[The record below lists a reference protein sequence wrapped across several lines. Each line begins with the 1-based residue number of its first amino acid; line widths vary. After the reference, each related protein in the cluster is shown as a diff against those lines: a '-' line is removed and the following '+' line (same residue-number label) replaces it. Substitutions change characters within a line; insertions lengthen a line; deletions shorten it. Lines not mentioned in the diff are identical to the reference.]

1 MSDDKR
7 IMEEYRGPSRQYPT
21 IERKYFIRLF
31 AGLMIILLGVVG
43 QQITVELSE
52 TTVLVQ
58 GPDPGA
64 GPSEVSSGIDVT
76 RTGGMLAMLVGS
88 VFNLRA
94 ITQYRD
100 EYGEIK
106 EIEKRPEMLFIL
118 GGLILT
124 IAAIGIAGSLII

>member
-1 MSDDKR
+1 MSDEKL
-7 IMEEYRGPSRQYPT
+7 MKEYRGPSKQYPT
-21 IERKYFIRLF
+21 IERKYFIRIF
-31 AGLMIILLGVVG
+31 AGLMIILLGVIG
-43 QQITVELSE
+43 QQITVELSN
-52 TTVLVQ
+52 TTVMVQ

-64 GPSEVSSGIDVT
+64 GPSEISSGIDVT

-94 ITQYRD
+94 ITKYRE

-124 IAAIGIAGSLII
+124 IVAIGLAGSFII

>member
-1 MSDDKR
+1 MSDEKL
-7 IMEEYRGPSRQYPT
+7 MKEYRGPSKQYPT
-21 IERKYFIRLF
+21 IERKYFIRIF
-31 AGLMIILLGVVG
+31 AGLMIILLGVIG
-43 QQITVELSE
+43 QQITVELSN
-52 TTVLVQ
+52 TTVMVQ

-64 GPSEVSSGIDVT
+64 GPSEISSGIDVT

-94 ITQYRD
+94 ITKYRE

-106 EIEKRPEMLFIL
+106 ESEKRPEMLFIL

-124 IAAIGIAGSLII
+124 IAAIGMAGSFII

>member
-1 MSDDKR
+1 MSDEKL
-7 IMEEYRGPSRQYPT
+7 MKEYRGPSKQYPT
-21 IERKYFIRLF
+21 IERKYFIRIF
-31 AGLMIILLGVVG
+31 AGLMIILLGVIG
-43 QQITVELSE
+43 QQITVELSN
-52 TTVLVQ
+52 TTVMVQ

-64 GPSEVSSGIDVT
+64 GPSEISSGIDVT

-94 ITQYRD
+94 ITKYRE

-106 EIEKRPEMLFIL
+106 ESEKRPEMLFIL

-124 IAAIGIAGSLII
+124 IVAIGLAGSFII

>member
-1 MSDDKR
+1 MSDEKL
-7 IMEEYRGPSRQYPT
+7 MKEYRGPSKQYPT
-21 IERKYFIRLF
+21 IERKYFIRIF
-31 AGLMIILLGVVG
+31 AGLMIILLGVIG
-43 QQITVELSE
+43 QQITVELSN

-64 GPSEVSSGIDVT
+64 GPSEISSGIDVT

-94 ITQYRD
+94 ITKYRE

-124 IAAIGIAGSLII
+124 KTSIGLGGCLTF

>member
-1 MSDDKR
+1 MSDEKL
-7 IMEEYRGPSRQYPT
+7 MKEYRGPSKQYPT
-21 IERKYFIRLF
+21 IERKYFIRIF
-31 AGLMIILLGVVG
+31 AGLMIILLGVIG
-43 QQITVELSE
+43 QQITVELSN
-52 TTVLVQ
+52 TTVMVQ

-64 GPSEVSSGIDVT
+64 GPSEISSGIDVT

-94 ITQYRD
+94 ITKYRE

-124 IAAIGIAGSLII
+124 ITAIGLAGSFII

>member
-1 MSDDKR
+1 MSDEKL
-7 IMEEYRGPSRQYPT
+7 MKEYRGPSKQYPT
-21 IERKYFIRLF
+21 IERKYFIRIF
-31 AGLMIILLGVVG
+31 AGLMIILLGVIG
-43 QQITVELSE
+43 QQITVELSN

-64 GPSEVSSGIDVT
+64 GPSEISSGIDVT

-94 ITQYRD
+94 ITKYRE

-106 EIEKRPEMLFIL
+106 ESEKRPEMLFIL

-124 IAAIGIAGSLII
+124 IVAIGLAGSFII

>member
-1 MSDDKR
+1 MSDEKL
-7 IMEEYRGPSRQYPT
+7 MKEYRGPSKQYPT
-21 IERKYFIRLF
+21 IERKYFIRIF
-31 AGLMIILLGVVG
+31 AGLMIILLGVIG
-43 QQITVELSE
+43 QQITVELSN

-64 GPSEVSSGIDVT
+64 GPSEISSGIDVT

-94 ITQYRD
+94 ITKYRE

-124 IAAIGIAGSLII
+124 ITAIGLASSFII

>member
-1 MSDDKR
+1 MSDEKL
-7 IMEEYRGPSRQYPT
+7 MKEYRGPSRQYPT
-21 IERKYFIRLF
+21 IERKYFIRIF
-31 AGLMIILLGVVG
+31 AGLMIILLGVIG
-43 QQITVELSE
+43 QQINVELSN

-76 RTGGMLAMLVGS
+76 RTGGMLAMLVGA
-88 VFNLRA
+88 VFNVRA
-94 ITQYRD
+94 ITTYRE

-118 GGLILT
+118 GALLLT
-124 IAAIGIAGSLII
+124 IIVLGIAGSFII